1 MFGNYQA
8 KQERMDRELQEQNA
22 KIQEQ
27 ERIEKE
33 RIDEAN
39 RVQREQELQQ
49 LKFELNNAQV
59 ELELAKE
66 RLVKAKEFKFLR
78 TAQEK
83 ENDIAV
89 VVYEIKAVEETIQD
103 LNSRI
108 SKY

>member
-1 MFGNYQA
+1 
-8 KQERMDRELQEQNA
+8 
-22 KIQEQ
+22 
-27 ERIEKE
+27 
-33 RIDEAN
+33 
-39 RVQREQELQQ
+39 
-49 LKFELNNAQV
+49 
-59 ELELAKE
+59 
-66 RLVKAKEFKFLR
+66 VKAKEFKFLR